1 MTKTAITNDKPKNE
15 PTLASKIGLIVAM
28 EMGKEMGRREAA
40 AEPIANADKPAPGP
54 FGFRPPA
61 GDAAVANAADKSRL
75 GYRLPVDR
83 PGHIP
88 PKAVQDGETVTNT
101 VKPISSGLYKLPK
114 AED

>member
-40 AEPIANADKPAPGP
+40 AEPIANTDKPAPGP

-88 PKAVQDGETVTNT
+88 PKAIEDGEHVTNT
-101 VKPISSGLYKLPK
+101 VKPISQSLYKLPK